1 MKPLIPILIVASTSL
16 AVASVQ
22 FHRQASTQRERAD
35 TELALRQ
42 KQEARVAQ
50 LERSQAQLERQLM
63 EAQDAVANANTL
75 ASKAAAQ
82 SSPSKP
88 RAVASLSAPAGFSVF
103 QRSDDGRPPPP
114 PVFVNGGARPFESP
128 AARNFLRTRM
138 KVGIRRTYEDV
149 GSELGLSD
157 EKARQ
162 LIDLLAD
169 QQTRAF
175 GRPPGEDMESMQRYA
190 REQQQK
196 TQAEITALIGQD
208 KMDEWTDYQK
218 TLPYRSQLGQV
229 REQLESSGYPMT
241 DSQRKQMLAA
251 ISEVSERSPRPA
263 FNQGLPPEESMAQM
277 NQWQEEFD
285 AALLDRAKE
294 VLSADQYNSYKE
306 YHDYQSEMRNSF
318 GRNVRFNATAVSSGS
333 ANTVIAAPAVGLTSF
348 STLAPVAP
356 PPPEAK

>member
-22 FHRQASTQRERAD
+22 FHRQASAQRERAD

-75 ASKAAAQ
+75 ASRAAAQ

-88 RAVASLSAPAGFSVF
+88 RAVASGPATFSVF
-103 QRSDDGRPPPP
+103 QRSEDGRPPPP
-114 PVFVNGGARPFESP
+114 PVFANGGARPFESP

-138 KVGIRRTYEDV
+138 KAGIRRTYEDV

-157 EKARQ
+157 EKATQ

-175 GRPPGEDMESMQRYA
+175 ARPPAEDMESMQRYA

-218 TLPYRSQLGQV
+218 TLPHRSQLGQV
-229 REQLESSGYPMT
+229 REQLESAGYPMT

-251 ISEVSERSPRPA
+251 ISEVSERSPRPT
-263 FNQGLPPEESMAQM
+263 FNQGLPPEESAAQM

-294 VLSADQYNSYKE
+294 VLTADQYNSYKE

-318 GRNVRFNATAVSSGS
+318 GRAVRFNATAVNSGS
-333 ANTVIAAPAVGLTSF
+333 ANAVIAAPAVGLTSF
-348 STLAPVAP
+348 STLTPVAP
-356 PPPEAK
+356 PPPPPERK